1 MAKSL
6 RSKWKRKMRAKKRER
21 YSVKELARLKTM
33 LEAATKGDADMSEV
47 CEMVDAKK
55 VAERASQETTEP
67 ESDEE
72 GAAATMDVDAPKKR
86 KYRRK
91 TMTDEHGTH
100 PEWMNQRAIRKFKA
114 NRQNRKGRGLTKSGK
129 KKEDKENV
137 ERVLLL
143 KERRVIWHCTGGL
156 NSASN

>member
-1 MAKSL
+1 A
-6 RSKWKRKMRAKKRER
+6 KWKRKMRAKKRER

-33 LEAATKGDADMSEV
+33 LEAASKGDADKMSEV

-55 VAERASQETTEP
+55 VTERASQETTEP

-100 PEWMNQRAIRKFKA
+100 PEWIEPEGDPQVQGKPAKPVKAGVSQRAD
-114 NRQNRKGRGLTKSGK
+114 K
-129 KKEDKENV
+129 KKRNKENV
-137 ERVLLL
+137 R
-143 KERRVIWHCTGGL
+143 T
-156 NSASN
+156 SSSP

>member
-47 CEMVDAKK
+47 CETGGRQKRSRSEHHKK
-55 VAERASQETTEP
+55 RRSLNQTKKAQRRRWTWMP
-67 ESDEE
+67 
-72 GAAATMDVDAPKKR
+72 PKKR

-100 PEWMNQRAIRKFKA
+100 P
-114 NRQNRKGRGLTKSGK
+114 
-129 KKEDKENV
+129 
-137 ERVLLL
+137 RV
-143 KERRVIWHCTGGL
+143 G
-156 NSASN
+156 

>member
-21 YSVKELARLKTM
+21 YSVKELTRLKTM

-47 CEMVDAKK
+47 CEIVDVKK
-55 VAERASQETTEP
+55 VVERTSQDSTEP
-67 ESDEE
+67 ETDEDK
-72 GAAATMDVDAPKKR
+72 ATASMDVDAPKKR

-100 PEWMNQRAIRKFKA
+100 PEWMNQRAIRKLKA

-129 KKEDKENV
+129 KRKSSKM
-137 ERVLLL
+137 
-143 KERRVIWHCTGGL
+143 
-156 NSASN
+156 

>member
-129 KKEDKENV
+129 KKKTK
-137 ERVLLL
+137 RM
-143 KERRVIWHCTGGL
+143 
-156 NSASN
+156 